1 MTVLARH
8 LKPIED
14 AHDLLGL
21 TYKRIASALLADES
35 TLHRWRSGDAEPSP
49 VYLGRLE
56 ALGELIS
63 ELLEAVTP
71 EGAREWLT
79 TKVPALEGERPV
91 DLLDRGKIEP
101 VMRLLLQINLGAS
114 L

>member
-1 MTVLARH
+1 MAVLARR

-21 TYKRIASALLADES
+21 SYKRIAASLLADES

-56 ALGELIS
+56 ALGEFVS

-71 EGAREWLT
+71 EGARGWLT
-79 TKVPALEGERPV
+79 SEVPALGGERPV
-91 DLLDRGKIEP
+91 DVLDRGKIEP
-101 VMRLLLQINLGAS
+101 LTRLLLQINLGAS

>member
-1 MTVLARH
+1 MAVLARH

-21 TYKRIASALLADES
+21 TYKRISAALLADES

-49 VYLGRLE
+49 VYLGRLR
-56 ALGELIS
+56 ALGEFVS
-63 ELLEAVTP
+63 ELLETVTS

-79 TKVPALEGERPV
+79 TEVPALGGERPV
-91 DLLDRGKIEP
+91 DLLDRGGIEP
-101 VMRLLLQINLGAS
+101 LTRLLLQINLGAS